1 MLPMLLRSL
10 TAERERY
17 RTLSQS
23 ARSLL
28 ISTVAF
34 GVASPLLVMFTN
46 TFIWRLNQDLISI
59 ATYNGAWMLGLSV
72 AFVFNGWLL
81 GNVKLSWLY
90 ALGLVVQSAAC
101 LLLFQLEI
109 VRLGGIAAFG
119 IASGLAAGIYWANRN
134 VLTLQV
140 TKGPLRD
147 YFCCLESALGTI
159 LSVLSPLV
167 LGCFLEL
174 GVGAV
179 GLSVVERYRVL
190 AFMSLGIQ
198 LVGAWYIVRAQFE
211 TYVPKSIFVRNAST
225 LWNRARAFTAIK
237 GVAEGSTMFIPTLIV
252 LRLVGQEGAVGLTQ
266 SSAMVFTSIVLYVIA
281 ARIHLEN
288 RRRMLQ
294 IAVGSMIAGGLIQ
307 ACAYSQLGALS
318 YIFLQTLAI
327 QLLWV
332 AANPIILDA
341 INSDQEN
348 DDEHYCYIVD
358 RELCLN
364 LGRLA
369 GVFLVLMLCVFGDAD
384 LTLRIVPLI
393 FGLIISSLLVVSRGL
408 GVR

>member
-1 MLPMLLRSL
+1 MLVKFL
-10 TAERERY
+10 TTERERY
-17 RTLSQS
+17 RALDQS

-59 ATYNGAWMLGLSV
+59 ALYNGAWMIGLSV
-72 AFVFNGWLL
+72 SFILNGWLL
-81 GNVKLSWLY
+81 ANIKLSSLY
-90 ALGLVVQSAAC
+90 ALGLVVQSVAC

-109 VRLGGIAAFG
+109 AGLGEIAGFG
-119 IASGLAAGIYWANRN
+119 IASGLAAGLYWANRN
-134 VLTLQV
+134 LLSLQV

-167 LGCFLEL
+167 LGYFLEL
-174 GVGAV
+174 GMGAA
-179 GLSVVERYRVL
+179 GWSVIERYRVL
-190 AFMSLGIQ
+190 ACVTLGVQ
-198 LVGAWYIVRAQFE
+198 LIGAWYIIRAQFDDH
-211 TYVPKSIFVRNAST
+211 VPTAIFVRSASS
-225 LWNRARAFTAIK
+225 LWNRARVFTALK

-266 SSAMVFTSIVLYVIA
+266 SLAMVFTSIVLYAIA
-281 ARIHLEN
+281 ARVRLEN
-288 RRRMLQ
+288 RRRVLQ
-294 IAVGSMIAGGLIQ
+294 IAVCSMIAGGLIL
-307 ACAYSQLGALS
+307 ACTYSQVGALS
-318 YIFLQTLAI
+318 YLFLQTLAI

-332 AANPIILDA
+332 AANPIIFDA

-348 DDEHYCYIVD
+348 GDGHYCYIVD

-364 LGRLA
+364 LGRVV
-369 GVFLVLMLCVFGDAD
+369 GVCLVLVLYVFGDAD
-384 LTLRIVPLI
+384 MTLRIAPLI
-393 FGLIISSLLVVSRGL
+393 FGLLISSLLIVARGFPSRYTS
-408 GVR
+408 